1 MRIAII
7 IIMLVA
13 SMVDVSAQSDRRS
26 IRSGNR
32 QYRQQNFVKA
42 EAEYR
47 KAVSANSSNPQA
59 LYNLGCALMMQN
71 KDSLATGRLEKDPKR
86 KAMVYHN
93 IGFICQNHRLYS
105 EAIEAYKESL
115 RNNPSDN
122 ETRYNLEL
130 CKRLNKSNKQ
140 KQKQQNKQNKQN
152 NDKKKDNKKK
162 QEEKNKPQQ
171 QKSEEQKQ
179 KMSKDNAEQLLNA
192 AMQNEQ
198 ATQRKVKE
206 AQRAGKSKRLEK
218 NW

>member
-71 KDSLATGRLEKDPKR
+71 KDSLATVQFEKAGRLEKDPKR

-130 CKRLNKSNKQ
+130 CKRL
-140 KQKQQNKQNKQN
+140 KQQNKQNKQN

>member
-71 KDSLATGRLEKDPKR
+71 KDSLATVQFEKAGRLEKDPKR

-140 KQKQQNKQNKQN
+140 KQKQQNKQ
-152 NDKKKDNKKK
+152 KDNKKK